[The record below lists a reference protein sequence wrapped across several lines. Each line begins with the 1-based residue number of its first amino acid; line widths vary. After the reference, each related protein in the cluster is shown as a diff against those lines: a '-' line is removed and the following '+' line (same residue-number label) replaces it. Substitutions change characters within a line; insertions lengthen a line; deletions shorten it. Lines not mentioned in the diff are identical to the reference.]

1 MGKKIGFGDFL
12 KGNKDVSCET
22 VQELMDQNIP
32 VRSIPPLS
40 GLMNTPVCRTPFTY
54 NAPKGASV
62 ISNQGAYIVFGQ
74 VVKGGIMTGYGARGI
89 PADSID
95 LVVGRNSSSHRG
107 KGPKANSAVDN
118 NFASDAARIYISR
131 LCDIDVAFGLD
142 SRPGMKLGRGLVGRS
157 AIGIKA
163 DGVRIVGREG
173 VKIVTGKMKG
183 AKFGFSGETNSL
195 GGKISAPAP
204 RIELVAGNDMKNV
217 QGVALGEHTRDAL
230 RELTDI
236 VGEIWSACFTMGTV
250 QAGLEGVLGVTP
262 IPWHASAMPVSM
274 QQKFT
279 GVLASLYQ
287 TRTTLQFWNFNYL
300 NASEK
305 NYIVSRNVL
314 TN

>member
-1 MGKKIGFGDFL
+1 MAKIKFGDFL
-12 KGNKDVSCET
+12 KGNKDLECET
-22 VQELMDQNIP
+22 VQEMLDQGIP
-32 VRSIPPLS
+32 VRSTPPNS
-40 GLMNTPVCRTPFTY
+40 GLFNTPVCRVPFTY
-54 NAPKGASV
+54 NQPRGASV
-62 ISNQGAYIVFGQ
+62 MSNQGAYIVFGQ
-74 VVKGGIMTGYGARGI
+74 VPASGIAGSYGARGI

-95 LVVGRNSSSHRG
+95 LVVGRHSSSHRG
-107 KGPKANSAVDN
+107 KGPKAKSALDN

-131 LCDIDVAFGLD
+131 LCDIDIAFGLD
-142 SRPGMKLGRGLVGRS
+142 SGAMPVNMGRGLVARS
-157 AIGIKA
+157 GIGIKA

-173 VKIVTGKMKG
+173 VKIVTGKMRN
-183 AKFGFSGETNSL
+183 AKFGFTGETNSL
-195 GGKISAPAP
+195 GGKIGNSAP
-204 RIELVAGNDMKNV
+204 IYLVAGNDMKNI
-217 QGVALGEHTRDAL
+217 QGLARGENTRDCL

-236 VGEIWSACFTMGTV
+236 IGEIWSACFNLGLT

-262 IPWHASAMPVSM
+262 VPWHASAIPVAM
-274 QQKFT
+274 QQKFS